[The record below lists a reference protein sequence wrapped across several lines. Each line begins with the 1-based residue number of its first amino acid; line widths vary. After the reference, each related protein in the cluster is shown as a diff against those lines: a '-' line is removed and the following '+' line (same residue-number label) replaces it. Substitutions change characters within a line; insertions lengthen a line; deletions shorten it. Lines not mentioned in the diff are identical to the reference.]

1 MKPANTLVVMDEK
14 TATKYHP
21 IITDLGGAVDRN
33 EPKFNK
39 YPRVITQRYFIS
51 KLYQISEVRKLTTEE
66 IVASEIFALGRTI

>member
-39 YPRVITQRYFIS
+39 FNKYPRVITKTYFSS
-51 KLYQISEVRKLTTEE
+51 KLI
-66 IVASEIFALGRTI
+66 